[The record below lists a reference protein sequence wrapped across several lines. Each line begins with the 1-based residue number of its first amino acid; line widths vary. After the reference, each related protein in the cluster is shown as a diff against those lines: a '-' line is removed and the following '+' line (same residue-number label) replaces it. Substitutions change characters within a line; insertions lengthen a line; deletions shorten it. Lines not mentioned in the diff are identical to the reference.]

1 MGRGTEET
9 LRSTP
14 RTLWTIVEHA
24 FRPPDVVQE
33 HPPAPHASARLSAA
47 ASDAACTAA

>member
-1 MGRGTEET
+1 MEGGSQKIFEIN
-9 LRSTP
+9 P
-14 RTLWTIVEHA
+14 KPLWTIVEHA

-33 HPPAPHASARLSAA
+33 HPRAPHASARLSAA